1 MELDFFTGYHGSGKT
16 YTANKLKE
24 EMNADLVD
32 GGPVIRRAFAESGV
46 NSFDEWVRQREI
58 ESGVRWDDILLLD
71 EIKSTVGTTAEARK
85 QLFIVGNRNIET
97 INYLKEGLSDGEND
111 KILFFDKP
119 FAVMK
124 QGYEK
129 RTGVILT
136 DDEFLNIL
144 HGDDK
149 MGLSEVKAHVKAN
162 PETDSI
168 IKSDKYDH
176 NTIELARKA
185 LLITRR
191 K

>member
-1 MELDFFTGYHGSGKT
+1 M
-16 YTANKLKE
+16 
-24 EMNADLVD
+24 
-32 GGPVIRRAFAESGV
+32 
-46 NSFDEWVRQREI
+46 
-58 ESGVRWDDILLLD
+58 
-71 EIKSTVGTTAEARK
+71 
-85 QLFIVGNRNIET
+85 FIVGNRNIET